1 MGKQKHIAATVIDFT
16 ACRVHK
22 SDPLSTSVIVHYMRQ
37 VEFANFIRTVAQG
50 LYQTLRGWSSR
61 KILSRDLNAMP
72 DYLLRDIGIRREQI
86 PALVVG
92 ELRRGSLSF
101 EPDGKPVRPCL
112 LQGHGRDAAGGLIR
126 PGV

>member
-1 MGKQKHIAATVIDFT
+1 MDKQKHIAATVIDFT

-22 SDPLSTSVIVHYMRQ
+22 SDPLSASVIVHYMRQ
-37 VEFANFIRTVAQG
+37 VELANFAQG

-86 PALVVG
+86 PALVAG
-92 ELRRGSLSF
+92 ELRRGSLGLSPTGNQSAPAF
-101 EPDGKPVRPCL
+101 YKDQDGTSL
-112 LQGHGRDAAGGLIR
+112 AA
-126 PGV
+126 